1 MIAVGAAI
9 CIPLA
14 KKCMDLMYPVM
25 VSNISCSM
33 NLPFPWYLYAVVYVA
48 VLFIYF
54 VINGLLTAKL
64 QKVNL
69 AGVLKNRE

>member
-1 MIAVGAAI
+1 
-9 CIPLA
+9 
-14 KKCMDLMYPVM
+14 MYPVM

-69 AGVLKNRE
+69 AEVLKNRE